1 MIDLTSRLMIDSRSN
16 HLISSLMVL
25 LLLLLSQID
34 DIVVREAGSVHFL
47 DTLSLE
53 VLMTMAYT

>member
-1 MIDLTSRLMIDSRSN
+1 MIDLTSGLVIDSRSN

-34 DIVVREAGSVHFL
+34 DIVVREASSVHFL
-47 DTLSLE
+47 NTLSLE
-53 VLMTMAYT
+53 VLMSMANT

>member
-1 MIDLTSRLMIDSRSN
+1 MIDLTCRLVIDSRSD
-16 HLISSLMVL
+16 HLITSLMVL

-34 DIVVREAGSVHFL
+34 DIIVREAGCVHFL
-47 DTLSLE
+47 NTLSLE